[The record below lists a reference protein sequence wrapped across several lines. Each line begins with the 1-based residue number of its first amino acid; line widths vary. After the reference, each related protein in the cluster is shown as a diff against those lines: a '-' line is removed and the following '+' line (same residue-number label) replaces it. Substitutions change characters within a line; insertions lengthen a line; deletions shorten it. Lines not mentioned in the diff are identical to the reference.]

1 MANPFAN
8 SIKFLKAIN
17 LLASPRGATIKRIM
31 ENLNIS
37 RRSAFRLLQALEELG
52 LPLTDG
58 QSRSRTEKTYRLLDS
73 YVLKLPNMVIP
84 NPRFTGEEIELILAI
99 LDLYKQ
105 LIQIGEIP
113 RLNAIREKIKA
124 IAFKEDHHERKK
136 N

>member
-1 MANPFAN
+1 MPSPFAN
-8 SIKFLKAIN
+8 SVKFLKAIN

-31 ENLNIS
+31 EDLNIS

-52 LPLTDG
+52 LPLIDG
-58 QSRSRTEKTYRLLDS
+58 QSRSRAEKTYRLLDS

-84 NPRFTGEEIELILAI
+84 NPAFTGEEIELILSI

-124 IAFKEDHHERKK
+124 IELKEDHHE
-136 N
+136 